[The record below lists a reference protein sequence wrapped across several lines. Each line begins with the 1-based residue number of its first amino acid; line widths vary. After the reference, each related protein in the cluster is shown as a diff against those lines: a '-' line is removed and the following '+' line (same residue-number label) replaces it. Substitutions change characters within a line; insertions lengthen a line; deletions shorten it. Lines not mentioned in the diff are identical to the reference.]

1 MSRQRKE
8 ALVRV
13 IGAATAV
20 RAWDETWKHVAAG
33 RAARLVDM
41 IRSRDAGMLVRG
53 HAAQVVRV
61 VASALES
68 AREQGWG
75 ALAERS
81 AGVSLDAQDPPPPE
95 ATIACALA
103 EIPAEWG
110 PAGELLAVSIASM
123 VQHVWLYAWRM
134 ATHAL
139 WHSAWHCVHRVSGL
153 RQPDPWA
160 PAVELFRMGLWPLA
174 DDGVDMTV
182 YDPPM
187 TDLQKLAFTMGFD
200 ADQVWGDP
208 SNADLKQQR
217 QDGDILLP
225 GDVLYVPDDPP
236 KKLPFTKESENPYKA
251 KLPTVTVKIVLTG
264 PGGDP
269 LANEPY
275 VVKGTGAPEEE
286 KTTGADG
293 SVTFEAPI
301 HLRQAD
307 LVLTKKKKTYAV
319 RIGDLDPAGEPSGA
333 RMRLE
338 HLGYYAAV
346 AARGDAAQASRDAA
360 QLASALRAFQ
370 SDQGLPATGAIDD
383 ATRAALVAAHGS

>member
-1 MSRQRKE
+1 VITAYSYASVGNEHFVLRPVSRPGGAIVARTLDDVLEGVMTWPGSVYELRVDPRDALERGPHVLRVRKYEVVRVLPPEKVFGPNAAELDALLAALRTFGWLRPSGEDRRARASVLVAQYYAALGHYGRVGAAGVKIVRDLDDIEPLLDRSRPVVSRENLHARIDAASAATRAATRRMSRQRKE

-13 IGAATAV
+13 IGAAAAV

-41 IRSRDAGMLVRG
+41 IRSKDAGMLVRG

-61 VASALES
+61 VASALDS

-110 PAGELLAVSIASM
+110 AAGELLAVSIASM

-153 RQPDPWA
+153 REPDPWA

-187 TDLQKLAFTMGFD
+187 TD
-200 ADQVWGDP
+200 
-208 SNADLKQQR
+208 
-217 QDGDILLP
+217 
-225 GDVLYVPDDPP
+225 
-236 KKLPFTKESENPYKA
+236 E
-251 KLPTVTVKIVLTG
+251 
-264 PGGDP
+264 
-269 LANEPY
+269 
-275 VVKGTGAPEEE
+275 
-286 KTTGADG
+286 
-293 SVTFEAPI
+293 
-301 HLRQAD
+301 
-307 LVLTKKKKTYAV
+307 
-319 RIGDLDPAGEPSGA
+319 
-333 RMRLE
+333 
-338 HLGYYAAV
+338 
-346 AARGDAAQASRDAA
+346 
-360 QLASALRAFQ
+360 
-370 SDQGLPATGAIDD
+370 
-383 ATRAALVAAHGS
+383 